1 MSRDATIRPALPED
15 LDGLLA
21 LETAAFGGEA
31 FSRRQLRYLLT
42 RAKGTVFVAEDDGAI
57 AGYLSLL
64 IIRHC
69 RRARI
74 YSLAVAAAYRGR
86 GIAGRLVDQALAYA
100 AREGLAP
107 VFLEVGVENH
117 TAIALYEKKG
127 FTRRMRKPGY
137 YKDGSA
143 AFSMMRRGAN

>member
-1 MSRDATIRPALPED
+1 MSPALTVRPALPED
-15 LDGLLA
+15 LDDLLA

-42 RAKGTVFVAEDDGAI
+42 RARGAVFVAADEGAI

-64 IIRHC
+64 VIHGR

-74 YSLAVAAAYRGR
+74 YSLAVDAARRGR
-86 GIAGRLVDQALAYA
+86 GIAGRLIEQALAYA
-100 AREGLAP
+100 AREGLAS
-107 VFLEVGVENH
+107 VFLEVGVENRA
-117 TAIALYEKKG
+117 AIGLYEKKG

-143 AFSMMRRGAN
+143 AFSMVRRGIC